1 MRYFEEAKQVV
12 CIESNATGQ
21 LARLI
26 RRETGFDMQKKVLRY
41 DGLPLTPESILRELN
56 R

>member
-1 MRYFEEAKQVV
+1 MEHLEKARAVV
-12 CIESNATGQ
+12 SIEGNAFGQ

-26 RRETGFDMQKKVLRY
+26 RRETGFHIRQKVLRY
-41 DGLPLTPESILRELN
+41 DGLPFTPEYILRELN